1 MNKISLTLL
10 VIVPLFTTVLLT
22 PVHARELV
30 FTAPEAPKET
40 CSTNSRFN
48 NLTCVRQTNNRDS
61 SPLINI
67 PQGSDEDYPMYE
79 FTEAESDAAITLYGC
94 DCPVCINALRQLQS

>member
-1 MNKISLTLL
+1 MNKISLNLL
-10 VIVPLFTTVLLT
+10 VIVPLLTTVLAI

-30 FTAPEAPKET
+30 FTAPEASKET

-67 PQGSDEDYPMYE
+67 PQGSDEDYPMSE
-79 FTEAESDAAITLYGC
+79 FTKAESDAAVALYGC
-94 DCPVCINALRQLQS
+94 DCPRCINALRQLRS

>member
-1 MNKISLTLL
+1 MNKISLKLL
-10 VIVPLFTTVLLT
+10 AIVPLFTAVLAT
-22 PVHARELV
+22 PAHPGELV
-30 FTAPEAPKET
+30 FTAPDAPEET
-40 CSTNSRFN
+40 CSTNFRFN
-48 NLTCVRQTNNRDS
+48 NLTCVRQTNNQNS

-79 FTEAESDAAITLYGC
+79 FTEAESDAAIALYGC